1 MIPAL
6 LIGRGGS
13 VGFPG
18 KNVYPVLGKPL
29 MSYPLEAANNAK
41 NVDAVYI
48 STDSQEI
55 KDIGREYGAKIIDR
69 PPELCTKEALGEHAF
84 VHGYEQIKKEAK
96 EPIEQIVLLFCN
108 AATILPETIDEGID
122 ILRKNKNY
130 DSAVTV
136 SRYNM
141 WSPLRARKVGK
152 DGLLH
157 PFVPFEIFGDPKTLN
172 CDRDS
177 QGDVWFADMSVSIVR
192 PRCLEHLDEGLL
204 PQKWMGHSIYPLK
217 QWGGCDVDYEWQI
230 PLVEYWLQQH
240 GFKDRSMDV
249 PKS

>member
-6 LIGRGGS
+6 LIGREGS

-29 MSYPLEAANNAK
+29 MEYPLLAAKNAK
-41 NVDAVYI
+41 SVDRVFI
-48 STDSQEI
+48 STDSEKI
-55 KDIGREYGAKIIDR
+55 KTIGRAHGAEIIDR
-69 PPELCTKEALGEHAF
+69 PDELCSKEALGEHAF
-84 VHGYEQIKKEAK
+84 VHGYESIRERTG
-96 EPIEQIVLLFCN
+96 EEIELVVLLFCN
-108 AATILPETIDEGID
+108 AATILPETIDEGIAV
-122 ILRKNKNY
+122 LREHPEY

-141 WSPLRARKVGK
+141 WSPLRARKEGA

-157 PFVPFEIFGDPKTLN
+157 PFVPFEVFGDPKTLN

-192 PRCLEHLDEGLL
+192 PRCLENLNDGLL
-204 PQKWMGHSIYPLK
+204 PQKWMGQKIYPLK
-217 QWGGCDVDYEWQI
+217 QWGGLDVDYEWQI
-230 PLVEYWLQQH
+230 PQVEFWLKSH
-240 GFKDRSMDV
+240 GFSGPV
-249 PKS
+249 